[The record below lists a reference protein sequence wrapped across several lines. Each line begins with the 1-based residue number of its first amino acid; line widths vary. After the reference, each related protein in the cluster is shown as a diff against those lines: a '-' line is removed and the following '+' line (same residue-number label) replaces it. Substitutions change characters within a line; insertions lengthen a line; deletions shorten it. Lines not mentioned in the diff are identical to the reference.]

1 MNYSRFR
8 VKIREMRLLAVDTTS
23 AHGSIAVLEGDT
35 IRGRARFQPPPGH
48 AQRLLP
54 ELDRLLVSLGLSLGD
69 VDAFAVAV
77 GPGSFTGLRIGIAS
91 VEGLAFGTGR
101 PVVGVSTIEAT
112 AYRYR
117 SRGGLV
123 APFLDARREEVF
135 GALFRTDGGTFSTI
149 VAPVCERPED
159 FLARLARVARVPR
172 ETILFAGGGLELYGA
187 VVREVLGD
195 LAELAE
201 PVLDLAEEVGRI
213 GRKRL
218 EEGEAAPLGSLR
230 AEYMRA
236 SDGEKAKR

>member
-1 MNYSRFR
+1 
-8 VKIREMRLLAVDTTS
+8 MRLLAVDTTG
-23 AHGSIAVLEGDT
+23 AHGSLAVLEGDT
-35 IRGRARFQPPPGH
+35 IRGRAGFRAPLGH

-91 VEGLAFGTGR
+91 VEGLAFATGL
-101 PVVGVSTIEAT
+101 PVVGISTLEAT

-117 SRGGLV
+117 SRAGLV
-123 APFLDARREEVF
+123 APFLDARREEIF
-135 GALFRTDGGTFSTI
+135 GALFRGNGGTLETI
-149 VAPVCERPED
+149 VEPVCEKPED
-159 FLARLARVARVPR
+159 FLTRVPR
-172 ETILFAGGGLELYGA
+172 ERIVFAGDGLERYGA

-201 PVLDLAEEVGRI
+201 PISDLAEEVGRI

-218 EEGEAAPLGSLR
+218 EEGEAAPLGSLT
-230 AEYMRA
+230 AQYLRA
-236 SDGEKAKR
+236 SDAEKARR

>member
-1 MNYSRFR
+1 
-8 VKIREMRLLAVDTTS
+8 MRLLAVDTTS
-23 AHGSIAVLEGDT
+23 AHGSLAVLEGDR
-35 IRGRARFQPPPGH
+35 IRGRARFRPPPGH
-48 AQRLLP
+48 AERLLP

-69 VDAFAVAV
+69 IDAFAVAV

-91 VEGLAFGTGR
+91 VEGLAFATGR
-101 PVVGVSTIEAT
+101 PVVGISTIEAT
-112 AYRYR
+112 AYGYR

-149 VAPVCERPED
+149 VPPVCEKPED
-159 FLARLARVARVPR
+159 FLGRLASLPR

-201 PVLDLAEEVGRI
+201 PVLDLAEQVGCI

-218 EEGEAAPLGSLR
+218 EEGEVAPLGSLK

-236 SDGEKAKR
+236 SDGEKAHR